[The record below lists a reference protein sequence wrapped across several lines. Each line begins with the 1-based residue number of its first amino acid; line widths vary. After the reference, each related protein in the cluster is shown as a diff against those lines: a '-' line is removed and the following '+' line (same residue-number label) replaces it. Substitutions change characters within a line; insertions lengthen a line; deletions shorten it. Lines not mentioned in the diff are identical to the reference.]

1 LPFPYPALRVA
12 LPGLPTMSKTAIE
25 ERQDSM
31 ASRNLIIGTGTALAS
46 LGGLAAAAITVG
58 APETSTPAQTAAQ
71 TVETQTQVV
80 TTVEHRTKRLKAHR
94 SHRGHLVVAP
104 AKAAAAPTTAE
115 VTEPTPSVPV
125 TAPVQPAPVPVA
137 PQDNSQGADD
147 GPSHDVGDDHGG
159 SDSGSDDSSESA
171 DDSGPSGSGGDG
183 ADDGAEPND
192 D

>member
-12 LPGLPTMSKTAIE
+12 LLGLPTIRKTAIE
-25 ERQDSM
+25 ERQDSV
-31 ASRNLIIGTGTALAS
+31 ASRHLIIGTGTALAS

-58 APETSTPAQTAAQ
+58 APETSAPAETAAQ

-104 AKAAAAPTTAE
+104 AKAAADPTPVE
-115 VTEPTPSVPV
+115 VTDTTPSTPV
-125 TAPVQPAPVPVA
+125 AAPVQPAPAPTA

-147 GPSHDVGDDHGG
+147 GPSHEVEDDHDE

-171 DDSGPSGSGGDG
+171 DDSAPSGSGSDG
-183 ADDGAEPND
+183 ARNGASSND